1 MSTTGEAEPVV
12 VARFRTW
19 SACGS
24 GLLYCYDPRRPP
36 HRADPRA
43 ILVLHGGAT

>member
-36 HRADPRA
+36 TGQTRARSPYTT
-43 ILVLHGGAT
+43 GTT